1 MKSLRHSGIL
11 NLNYLTHNTLCKY
24 RIASI
29 RLSEGGLLI
38 SGVIKGGLLE
48 GVGGGG
54 LNRGRA
60 FVNTFVTPKGTLI
73 SRGLNAGRGLKR
85 RMWYTYS

>member
-38 SGVIKGGLLE
+38 LGVIKGCLLE
-48 GVGGGG
+48 GGGGGG
-54 LNRGRA
+54 LIEGGLLFIHLLPQRGHLLA
-60 FVNTFVTPKGTLI
+60 G
-73 SRGLNAGRGLKR
+73 GLMQGGG
-85 RMWYTYS
+85 